1 MVIEVRYYKRFD
13 LDLLALI
20 DSGIKLSAYLPMV
33 LQGYAKGEPVKLLV
47 PFCEA
52 HDVDKMQLVHTGIKI
67 TDSESIELLKK
78 VRRGYRNSF
87 CKILLRDALVF
98 QSLGIY
104 FTNQDLIKKENNRI
118 NLTDTSNIPNL
129 IICRPEKRTKS
140 YAAKILGNNAVKKSK
155 EPINKI
161 ENTHEAYVKK
171 VSKPVKQDPEEINKE
186 NIVTDPPES
195 FINEE
200 SDGSDLLNV
209 FKSMIEG
216 EN

>member
-13 LDLLALI
+13 LDLLSLI
-20 DSGIKLSAYLPMV
+20 DSGINLSAYLPMV

-67 TDSESIELLKK
+67 TDAQSIELLKK

-87 CKILLRDALVF
+87 CKMLLRDALVH

-104 FTNQDLIKKENNRI
+104 FTNQNLIKKENNRI
-118 NLTDTSNIPNL
+118 NLTDTTNIPNL

-140 YAAKILGNNAVKKSK
+140 YAATILGDNAVKKSK
-155 EPINKI
+155 EQINKK
-161 ENTHEAYVKK
+161 EKTHKVHEKK
-171 VSKPVKQDPEEINKE
+171 VSKPVKHEPEEIKE
-186 NIVTDPPES
+186 KSIVTEPPKS
-195 FINEE
+195 SVAEE
-200 SDGSDLLNV
+200 NDSSDLLNV